1 MAMNIREQ
9 KSTVEEE
16 GPQMPQE
23 MVTVKQQSVPIAV
36 VLPAPAPAG
45 AAGKRRTQKN
55 TLFIQR

>member
-23 MVTVKQQSVPIAV
+23 IVTVKQQSVPIAV
-36 VLPAPAPAG
+36 VLPAPAPTG